1 MGREAIKRFRRRG
14 GLGWRA
20 SRDGHV
26 DRAFHRKPCVG
37 SPSTGE
43 PLAGYLPTR
52 ALRLLREWTA
62 LHKTELQLNWEQ
74 AQARRPLA
82 KIDPLP

>member
-1 MGREAIKRFRRRG
+1 MPRVSYFYGITIAMYNSDHAPPHFHARYGEYEAKI
-14 GLGWRA
+14 
-20 SRDGHV
+20 DI
-26 DRAFHRKPCVG
+26 
-37 SPSTGE
+37 STGE